1 MREPALR
8 PDWSGEMPRISIVIP
23 VRNDAALLAG
33 LLAYL
38 ATLRGWDEI
47 IIAAYAAPDGL
58 ANIDAVVLSAPGVKL
73 VQGGARH
80 QRLNDACAMAT
91 GDIVLLLPVDARP
104 HPRFCAALRA
114 AVTQGA
120 VAGCLRQ
127 RHARRSFFY
136 RWLESCA
143 AVRARWTCGA
153 YMDQAPFFRRQA
165 MLRRGGFRAVGPY
178 DTSDMARR
186 LRRRGGFALLPCP
199 VLVSCRAWVQRGVV
213 PTFLQ
218 YQRLRWAQLWNRR

>member
-1 MREPALR
+1 
-8 PDWSGEMPRISIVIP
+8 MPRISIVIP

-47 IIAAYAAPDGL
+47 IIAAYAPPDGL

-136 RWLESCA
+136 RWLEGCA